1 MRESRSFGPSP
12 DGSRHPGARHSREPG
27 IHNHRI
33 EFGED
38 SGLPASPHNRRL
50 WLWILRCAIAHH
62 SSRSARPGM
71 TKLHP
76 GYAVQP

>member
-1 MRESRSFGPSP
+1 MRESRFFGPSP
-12 DGSRHPGARHSREPG
+12 DGSRHPGARHSREPW

-38 SGLPASPHNRRL
+38 SGLPVSPHNRRL
-50 WLWILRCAIAHH
+50 WLWIPG
-62 SSRSARPGM
+62 SRSARPGM

-76 GYAVQP
+76 GYVVRR